1 MIKTI
6 FTLFFILQSLTMSLN
21 ADWMSDVSAYF
32 KGQDYKGAVEF
43 LLGHLE
49 GTQENSNPI
58 ISGLL
63 AYSFSKLQIRGE
75 EYRWLGEYFENY
87 RGEEV
92 IFDFLDESTYAHI
105 LKYLTTWKVKYPY
118 VSEIALIKGDIY
130 QGPNPPDKLIIGI
143 EIEGNAY
150 YRLSD
155 EGGVIK
161 GGLLKKGF
169 NSTHIQARDFF
180 QKSGSH
186 TYFLDLKAGGL
197 IVSKE
202 VEIDVRLDSEVK
214 VRKKL
219 EVTEKPIE
227 NPEFKLS
234 LYVGDELIISSQ
246 KLSYDSLP
254 MKLTL
259 PPWPDNAR
267 PYGPIYE
274 NEFALNSF
282 SIADAVGAIYGL
294 IKELKKEKKENER
307 PIPIQKQMQ
316 VRSTFLRIN
325 QEGATEEIRATI
337 TLKTK
342 HIKTSSF

>member
-1 MIKTI
+1 M
-6 FTLFFILQSLTMSLN
+6 LQSLTISLN
-21 ADWMSDVSAYF
+21 ADWMSDISASF

-49 GTQENSNPI
+49 ETQEESNPI

-63 AYSFSKLQIRGE
+63 AYSFSRLQKRDE

-92 IFDFLDESTYAHI
+92 IFDFLDDSTYAHI
-105 LKYLTTWKVKYPY
+105 LNYLTTWKMKYPY
-118 VSEIALIKGDIY
+118 ISEISLIKGDIY

-143 EIEGNAY
+143 EIEGDAY

-155 EGGVIK
+155 EGGMIK
-161 GGLLKKGF
+161 GGLLKRGF

-186 TYFLDLKAGGL
+186 TYFLDLKAGSL
-197 IVSKE
+197 IMGKE

-214 VRKKL
+214 VRKKV

-227 NPEFKLS
+227 NPVFKLS
-234 LYVGDELIISSQ
+234 MYVGDELIIQSQ
-246 KLSYDSLP
+246 KLSYGNLP
-254 MKLTL
+254 MRLNL
-259 PPWPDNAR
+259 PPWPKNAS

-294 IKELKKEKKENER
+294 IKELKKEKKENES

-316 VRSTFLRIN
+316 LRSTFLRTN
-325 QEGATEEIRATI
+325 QEGDTEEVRATI